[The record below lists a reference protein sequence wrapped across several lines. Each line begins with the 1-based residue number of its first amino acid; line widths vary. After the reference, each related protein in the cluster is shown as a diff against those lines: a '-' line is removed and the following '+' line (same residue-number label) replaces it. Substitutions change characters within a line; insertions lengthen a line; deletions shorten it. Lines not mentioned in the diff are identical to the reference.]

1 MKNYTATLEIS
12 VLVDV
17 PVRADSMED
26 ALAAAR
32 KKLAQ
37 DALKPKTKKNS
48 IIDWEVTDITSV
60 YDG

>member
-32 KKLAQ
+32 KKLPQ

>member
-1 MKNYTATLEIS
+1 MKNYTATLEIN

-17 PVRADSMED
+17 PLRAESLED

-32 KKLAQ
+32 KLMPSEAI
-37 DALKPKTKKNS
+37 KPRSKKNS
-48 IIDWEVTDITSV
+48 IIDWEVMDITSV